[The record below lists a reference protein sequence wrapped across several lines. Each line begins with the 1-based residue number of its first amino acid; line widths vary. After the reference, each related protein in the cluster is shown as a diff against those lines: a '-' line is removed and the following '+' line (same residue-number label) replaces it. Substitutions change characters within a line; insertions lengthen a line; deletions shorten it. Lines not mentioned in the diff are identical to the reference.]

1 MRFFAFSILFA
12 TLLSSFPAWSFRLDP
27 MVVELQPTGA
37 KSSHSFRVENN
48 GQERIAVQ
56 LKMTSRM
63 TDENGKETR
72 LDSSDFTIYPEQISL
87 SPNDMRTVRVTY
99 NGPKEVTSEKAYR
112 LIASQ
117 LPVNFQKETKP
128 TQLNFLFQYIASVY
142 VTPKGAAAQ
151 IQVKDIKVTD
161 KNKIEFKIENTG
173 TAHRLLKGV
182 QVQFYDKNNLIAI
195 DQNFFKT
202 IANENILAGSS
213 RKLTV
218 DTTSKIS
225 NKSILTAK
233 VEITE

>member
-1 MRFFAFSILFA
+1 MRFFSSHILLAALILPLHAF
-12 TLLSSFPAWSFRLDP
+12 SFRLDP
-27 MVVELQPTGA
+27 MVVELQPTGP
-37 KSSHSFRVENN
+37 KNSHSFRVENN

-56 LKMTSRM
+56 LKMTTRT

-99 NGPKEVTSEKAYR
+99 NGPKDVTSEKAYR

-142 VTPKGAAAQ
+142 ITPKGAAAQ
-151 IQVKDIKVTD
+151 VQVKDIKVTD
-161 KNKIEFKIENTG
+161 KNKIEFKLENVG
-173 TAHRLLKGV
+173 TAHRLLKGI
-182 QVQFYDKNNLIAI
+182 QVQFYDKNNLVAI
-195 DQNFFKT
+195 DPNFFKG
-202 IANENILAGSS
+202 IANENILAGAS

-218 DTTSKIS
+218 DATSKIS
-225 NKSILTAK
+225 SKTVLTAK